1 MAEIHDLV
9 LRLGKDGAKSELI
22 SRLSENCTEKA
33 RERLA
38 TEVVEQVEKAAQIML
53 DENNAFSISYSGFCV
68 LALPHKA
75 LPKATDKWERT
86 AADGKY
92 SLRIEPGAVRIGGKW
107 QEFGVPFGSRARLIL
122 LYLQTQALLHNSR
135 EIRLGS
141 SLYDW
146 LGRMNIPVGGQAY
159 KAVKEQSNRIRAAK
173 LAFSMAGEKDG
184 RAYEGFQQDFI
195 VKSGVIFSDD
205 DLASDPRQQRLWDDV
220 VVLSETFFQA
230 LSSHPVPVNEAAIRA
245 ISNESWSIDCYVWL
259 CYRLHNLKKPTLVTW
274 TDLRDQFGPG
284 MAYRRLSNFKQKFL
298 PVLCSALAVYPEAKV
313 DLDSKS
319 RQGIILHPSPPA
331 VAKDRA
337 HQIILPDSG
346 KARRIGG

>member
-9 LRLGKDGAKSELI
+9 MRLGKDGAKSELI
-22 SRLSENCTEKA
+22 ARLPDKDK
-33 RERLA
+33 ERLA
-38 TEVVEQVEKAAQIML
+38 TSLVEQVEKAAQIML
-53 DENNAFSISYSGFCV
+53 DDSNAFSISYSGFCV

-75 LPKATDKWERT
+75 LPNSTDKWERT
-86 AADGKY
+86 VADGKY
-92 SLRIEPGAVRIGGKW
+92 SLRIEPGSLRIGGNW

-122 LYLQTQALLHNSR
+122 LYLQTQALYHNSR

-184 RAYEGFQQDFI
+184 RSYDGFQQDFI

-205 DLASDPRQQRLWDDV
+205 DLSADPRQQRLWEDV
-220 VVLSETFFQA
+220 IVLSETFFQA
-230 LSSHPVPVNEAAIRA
+230 LSAHPVPVSEAAIRA
-245 ISNESWSIDCYVWL
+245 ISNESWAIDCYVWL

-274 TDLRDQFGPG
+274 ADLRDQFGPSV
-284 MAYRRLSNFKQKFL
+284 AYRRLSNFKQKFM

-313 DLDSKS
+313 DIESKS
-319 RQGIILHPSPPA
+319 KQGIILYPSPPA
-331 VAKDRA
+331 VSRDRIHA
-337 HQIILPDSG
+337 VSLPE
-346 KARRIGG
+346 KGGRQLIVGN